1 MHTAPRSELRWPLAG
16 LAMLLAGVAL
26 WCFGAPFDLGLFDL
40 LLLDQ
45 EPRWAALMRGLTT
58 LGGFAVLGP
67 LLLLIVVALFATRR
81 RRPAIWL
88 LATVMSGR
96 IAIDLLKMITDRPRP
111 PLDDRLTEVSS
122 MSFPSAHAGNSLL
135 TLLAL
140 LIVFPAVRR
149 WMFPIGAALILAI
162 GWSRIGLGVHWPSDI
177 LAGWGLALFWVAIA
191 MRWMPS
197 AGRPS
202 QACEN

>member
-1 MHTAPRSELRWPLAG
+1 MHTALRSELRWPLAG